1 MEIKCPFSIDGKDIT
16 NLSPVE
22 IALQH
27 PGQFCLVAR
36 EGAVALS
43 RSHKYYQP
51 VQGEMAVCRHSWC
64 DFVVWTKA
72 GIFIERISFDEL
84 FWQHMLSS
92 LQEFFRGALLPELVL
107 RRVQRGLQLD
117 GSDIDMPSLLEA
129 MEVDDLEDS

>member
-1 MEIKCPFSIDGKDIT
+1 MRWLCA
-16 NLSPVE
+16 VV
-22 IALQH
+22 H
-27 PGQFCLVAR
+27 
-36 EGAVALS
+36 GATL
-43 RSHKYYQP
+43 
-51 VQGEMAVCRHSWC
+51 
-64 DFVVWTKA
+64 WTKA

-84 FWQHMLSS
+84 FWQNMLSS